1 MCKNLLFYTVAG
13 LLISLALG
21 GLGVSTPLSMLA
33 AILIPP
39 LIQYCAHIIAIS
51 SHKSI

>member
-39 LIQYCAHIIAIS
+39 GILLAWKIAQYKGIV
-51 SHKSI
+51 